1 MVEDLETEF
10 TDFISRSTAQP
21 LPSDT
26 KKIAELTKNLKDERE
41 QRENLVNEKKK
52 LDEKIVK
59 LEADIKKGNSNS
71 SG

>member
-1 MVEDLETEF
+1 
-10 TDFISRSTAQP
+10 
-21 LPSDT
+21 
-26 KKIAELTKNLKDERE
+26 LKDERE
-41 QRENLVNEKKK
+41 QRENMVNEKKK